1 MQSHVHNHFL
11 QNYHI
16 GNKKALF
23 YNLKRYYDL
32 IGKDV
37 FTIIPLTFHIKTGTS
52 DPEYQ
57 NFVREFKFLKN
68 KLNLAEKKK

>member
-1 MQSHVHNHFL
+1 MHNHFIH
-11 QNYHI
+11 NYYI

-57 NFVREFKFLKN
+57 NFVREFKILKN